1 LVTIRTRVPADLA
14 VPAAQAVAD
23 ELIAVLNKHDR
34 DVAGPALSMVFSFML
49 LEFGEH
55 DGDMRKLAEIL
66 KDVGELIAKYR
77 AAIRRH

>member
-1 LVTIRTRVPADLA
+1 MVTLRARLPDDIA
-14 VPAAQAVAD
+14 VPAAKAVAD
-23 ELIAVLNKHDR
+23 ELIAVLNEHDR

-55 DGDMRKLAEIL
+55 DMAKLSAIL
-66 KDVGELIAKYR
+66 RDVSELITKYR